1 MKTDTFER
9 RVSGTHALIP
19 ALALVMLLGAGC
31 SEKETTAT
39 QEAAPEPQMAEPV
52 APPPVE
58 ASAPAAEPPAAEPP
72 ADEPPAT
79 EAPTAEPAAAA
90 AAAATQ
96 TASVDGQKI
105 YQASCQACHV
115 AGVAG
120 APKLGDKAAWAPRI
134 AKGNDALYT
143 SVKNGLNAMPPKGGC
158 MSCGEDELRAA
169 VDYMVTEGS

>member
-1 MKTDTFER
+1 MKTDTIER
-9 RVSGTHALIP
+9 RGPGALALIP
-19 ALALVMLLGAGC
+19 ALALVLLGAGC

-39 QEAAPEPQMAEPV
+39 QEAAPEMQMAEPA

-58 ASAPAAEPPAAEPP
+58 APAPAAKPPAAK
-72 ADEPPAT
+72 
-79 EAPTAEPAAAA
+79 APMAEPAA

-105 YQASCQACHV
+105 YQSSCQACHV

-143 SVKNGLNAMPPKGGC
+143 SVTNGLNAMPPKGGC
-158 MSCGEDELRAA
+158 MSCSEDELRAG
-169 VDYMVTEGS
+169 VDYMVGEGS